1 MTNQILAFSW
11 LLLRQEHGILVH
23 GGGTWY
29 KIWGEKVR
37 ELPLGE
43 STQLLWNNRNSEAIT
58 MMEQRCHLT
67 VQQQGQFLAYMCD
80 SMCLVNFFWSGI
92 SCAHASHQKKTE
104 LSSTPCFSTKWFLS
118 LPFFH
123 MGFYIFHTHVNRLE
137 WKSALSQGSDLTLWH
152 LIHLKNRE
160 HPMYFPPQIIHTP
173 DFLDECKFWRYV
185 RTSPHKFCIC
195 NQTSSTVK
203 VRLPIH
209 APHLTLP
216 RQLYLNKNIWAK

>member
-1 MTNQILAFSW
+1 M
-11 LLLRQEHGILVH
+11 G
-23 GGGTWY
+23 
-29 KIWGEKVR
+29 WGEVESESFFGWNSERPRKTIGLCCLTIARELPRGTHLPWVPTFCTDKLYKMWGGKVR

-80 SMCLVNFFWSGI
+80 FMCLVNFFWSGI
-92 SCAHASHQKKTE
+92 SCAHASHQKMTE
-104 LSSTPCFSTKWFLS
+104 LSSTPC
-118 LPFFH
+118 
-123 MGFYIFHTHVNRLE
+123 
-137 WKSALSQGSDLTLWH
+137 
-152 LIHLKNRE
+152 
-160 HPMYFPPQIIHTP
+160 
-173 DFLDECKFWRYV
+173 KFWTYV